1 MAFFKAAERPEPA
14 FVPAYDVKIVGGK
27 KIIIWRDK
35 NNNNNNNN
43 NGSSTNIRSSSSLDT
58 SQYDRCNIAVW
69 ITGHTVQQMQ

>member
-58 SQYDRCNIAVW
+58 SQYDRCAGAVW
-69 ITGHTVQQMQ
+69 VIL